1 MSFSPFNS
9 SFNSG
14 FGGTS
19 FNSGFGGTGFN
30 SGFGGG
36 GFNSGFGNP
45 GGSSLGFGAPG
56 FGAGGIGQTAGF
68 GGGFGGVGG
77 GFGGGGFGSGGGG
90 GDPISRIVN
99 ALLQQSFQMGQ
110 LRAQETLFAAQ
121 QSWANAG
128 AYAQMSTAPTQV
140 EPVIQLQNL
149 A

>member
-1 MSFSPFNS
+1 MSTSPFNS
-9 SFNSG
+9 GVSG
-14 FGGTS
+14 V
-19 FNSGFGGTGFN
+19 GFN

-36 GFNSGFGNP
+36 GFNSGFGGGGFNS

-68 GGGFGGVGG
+68 GGGGFGGGFGGVGG
-77 GFGGGGFGSGGGG
+77 IGGGG

-110 LRAQETLFAAQ
+110 IRAQETLFAAQ

-149 A
+149 SQAIW